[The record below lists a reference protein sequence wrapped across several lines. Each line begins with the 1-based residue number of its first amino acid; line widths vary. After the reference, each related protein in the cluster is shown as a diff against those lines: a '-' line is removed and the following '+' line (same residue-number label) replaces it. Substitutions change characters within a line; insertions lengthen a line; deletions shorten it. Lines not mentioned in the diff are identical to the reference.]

1 LEAYELSKTIKLPKT
16 IPELEYSVE
25 NARYYDGASQI
36 GLALGVDRKDNITA
50 WIDEYQQD
58 LYNSGCDP
66 APTIV
71 RGYRPDDYR
80 AFAKLFEAL
89 PRMVKLIGLLNKCV
103 MTVEEWEKC
112 TSK

>member
-1 LEAYELSKTIKLPKT
+1 MALFLTCLEAYKLSKTIKLPKT

-36 GLALGVDRKDNITA
+36 GLALGVGPRKDNITA
-50 WIDEYQQD
+50 WIENIQQD

-71 RGYRPDDYR
+71 RGCSP
-80 AFAKLFEAL
+80 A
-89 PRMVKLIGLLNKCV
+89 
-103 MTVEEWEKC
+103 
-112 TSK
+112 